1 MDSFVAMWHRSPKA
15 SASYPFHQARK
26 MPRKRAGGNSGEEDE
41 MNKRQWLEEL
51 KANPKKIRFARICKI
66 AEAFGFQTRQGPG
79 SHRIYYKDGVR
90 EILNIQ
96 NEDGWAK
103 PYQVRQFIKIIEKY
117 DLQED

>member
-1 MDSFVAMWHRSPKA
+1 
-15 SASYPFHQARK
+15 
-26 MPRKRAGGNSGEEDE
+26 
-41 MNKRQWLEEL
+41 MNKKQWLEEL

-117 DLQED
+117 DLRED